1 MIDYIKT
8 RLLEDPEKIKQYL
21 EYFDFHH
28 IVIRTNY
35 ISFGRNIDSSP
46 KSIVIRRTNNE
57 ALLVKDYPKNL
68 VCDLFNY
75 VIKEKG
81 ISFKEAIS
89 EAKSILGIN
98 GWHYKEQRHTAPFGG
113 FYSNIRSK
121 KDVQLNVYDESI
133 LDKYV
138 SCGNERFLK
147 DNISLKAQRYFNIGY
162 SVEEQCITIPI
173 YSEVGMVIGVKARIN
188 RDPKE
193 SEQKY
198 YYLIPCLM
206 SQTLYGYSQ
215 NYEYLES
222 SDVVYVFESEKSVLQ
237 CFSYGIRN
245 VVALGS
251 GSVSKKQVQLLL
263 QLRINK
269 IILMHDTGYK
279 FDSIQRNIDMIK
291 GYSRMKEVQI
301 GYWDNENKGYENKVS
316 ASDLGKDKLE
326 YILENEIKFIEEGE
340 DEERNKCD

>member
-1 MIDYIKT
+1 MINYIKSK
-8 RLLEDPEKIKQYL
+8 LLEDPENIKQYL

-35 ISFGRNIDSSP
+35 ISFGRSVDSSP
-46 KSIVIRRTNNE
+46 KSIVIRLKDND

-81 ISFKEAIS
+81 VSFKEAIS

-98 GWHYKEQRHTAPFGG
+98 GWHYQEQRSTAPFGG
-113 FYSNIRSK
+113 FYNKIRSN
-121 KDVQLNVYDESI
+121 KDLEVKVYDDSV
-133 LDKYV
+133 LDKYIP
-138 SCGNERFLK
+138 CGNERFLK
-147 DNISLKAQRYFNIGY
+147 DNISLKAQRYFNVGY

-173 YSEVGMVIGVKARIN
+173 YSEVGMVIGVKARID

-222 SDVVYVFESEKSVLQ
+222 ADTVYVFESEKSVMQ
-237 CFSYGIRN
+237 CWSYGIKN
-245 VVALGS
+245 AVALGS
-251 GSVSKKQVQLLL
+251 GSISKKQVQLLL

-269 IILMHDTGYK
+269 IVLMHDVGYK
-279 FDSIQRNIDMIK
+279 LDSIQRNIKMIK

-301 GYWDNENKGYENKVS
+301 GYWDNENKSYEGKVS

-326 YILENEIKFIEEGE
+326 YILENEIKWYEV
-340 DEERNKCD
+340 

>member
-1 MIDYIKT
+1 MIDYIKAK
-8 RLLEDPEKIKQYL
+8 LLEDPEKIKQYL

-35 ISFGRNIDSSP
+35 ISFGRSIDSSP
-46 KSIVIRRTNNE
+46 KSIVIKISNNDS
-57 ALLVKDYPKNL
+57 LLVKDYPKNL

-81 ISFKEAIS
+81 VSFKEAIS

-98 GWHYKEQRHTAPFGG
+98 GWYYKEQRHTAPFGG
-113 FYSNIRSK
+113 FYSNIKSK
-121 KDVQLNVYDESI
+121 KDIQLQIYDETI

-147 DNISLKAQRYFNIGY
+147 DNISLESQKYFGIGY
-162 SVEEQCITIPI
+162 DIENQCITIPI
-173 YSEVGMVIGVKARIN
+173 YSEMGMVIGIKARIN
-188 RDPKE
+188 RYPGED
-193 SEQKY
+193 EQKY
-198 YYLIPCLM
+198 YYLIPCSM

-222 SDVVYVFESEKSVLQ
+222 SDVVYVFESEKSVMQ
-237 CFSYGIRN
+237 CWSYGIKN

-263 QLRINK
+263 QLNPNK
-269 IILMHDTGYK
+269 IVLMHDVGYEFEYVK
-279 FDSIQRNIDMIK
+279 RNIDMIK
-291 GYSRMKEVQI
+291 GYSRMKEIQL
-301 GYWDNENKGYENKVS
+301 GYWDNENKGYENKAS
-316 ASDLGKDKLE
+316 ASDLGKEKLE
-326 YILENEIKFIEEGE
+326 YILKNEIEFIEGI
-340 DEERNKCD
+340 

>member
-1 MIDYIKT
+1 MIEYIKT
-8 RLLEDPEKIKQYL
+8 RLLEDPENIKQYL
-21 EYFDFHH
+21 EYFDFYH

-35 ISFGRNIDSSP
+35 ISFGRSIDSSP
-46 KSIVIRRTNNE
+46 KSIVIRLKDND

-75 VIKEKG
+75 VIKEKC
-81 ISFKEAIS
+81 ITFKEVIS
-89 EAKSILGIN
+89 KAKSILGIN
-98 GWHYKEQRHTAPFGG
+98 GWYYKEQRHTAPFGG

-121 KDVQLNVYDESI
+121 KDVQLNIYDESI

-147 DNISLKAQRYFNIGY
+147 DNISLKAQRYFNVGY

-173 YSEVGMVIGVKARIN
+173 YSEIGMVIGVKARIN
-188 RDPKE
+188 REPGE
-193 SEQKY
+193 GEQKY
-198 YYLIPCLM
+198 YYLIPCSM

-222 SDVVYVFESEKSVLQ
+222 SDVIYIFESEKSVLQ

-251 GSVSKKQVQLLL
+251 GSISKKQVQLIL
-263 QLRINK
+263 QLNPNTIV
-269 IILMHDTGYK
+269 LMHDVGYE
-279 FDSIQRNIDMIK
+279 FEYIQRNIDMIK

-316 ASDLGKDKLE
+316 ASDLGAEKLE
-326 YILENEIKFIEEGE
+326 YILENEIKTI
-340 DEERNKCD
+340 